1 MLLFGRIASMRC
13 SLLLPMFRGLCVSLC
28 FCLFVTIVSCAKT
41 AEPIKMPFEIWP
53 RLGPENHELDGEPV
67 SRENWAILRGISR
80 PIKI

>member
-13 SLLLPMFRGLCVSLC
+13 SLLLPMFRGL
-28 FCLFVTIVSCAKT
+28 FVTIVSCAKT
-41 AEPIKMPFEIWP
+41 AEPIKMPFEVWP